1 MNEVHILQWFR
12 RHGTIY
18 VINRANTYYTR
29 RKQYEAI

>member
-18 VINRANTYYTR
+18 EINRGDTYNS
-29 RKQYEAI
+29 EEEPI